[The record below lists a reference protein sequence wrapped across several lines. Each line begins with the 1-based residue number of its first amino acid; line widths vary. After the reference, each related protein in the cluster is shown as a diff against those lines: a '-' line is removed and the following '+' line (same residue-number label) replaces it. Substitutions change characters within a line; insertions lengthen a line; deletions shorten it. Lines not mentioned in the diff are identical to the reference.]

1 MANIIRIGGGGGSQ
15 ATLITKSITQNGVYN
30 ASSDNADGYSSVDVA
45 VSGGGATRTLLYSLD
60 QSQGGRW
67 INTGVNINDY
77 SKLLFFNSVSGVE
90 EYGSQY
96 PVSKIAVLTP
106 TSGDV
111 YTVIFSAGYIGLDF
125 NARFYNDELYIS
137 YNGAGSSSK
146 VVSVYA
152 LQGSW

>member
-1 MANIIRIGGGGGSQ
+1 MANIIRLGGGAGGSQ
-15 ATLITKSITQNGVYN
+15 PTLITKNITQNGTYN
-30 ASSDNADGYSSVDVA
+30 ASSDNADGYSSVDVN

-67 INTGVNINDY
+67 VNTGININDY
-77 SKLLFFNSVSGVE
+77 SKLLFFDSVSGVE
-90 EYGSQY
+90 DYGSQY
-96 PVSKIAVLTP
+96 PVSDIAVYT
-106 TSGDV
+106 GGWDV
-111 YTVIFSAGYIGLDF
+111 YTVIFPSSMIGLDF

-146 VVSVYA
+146 VISVYA